1 MAARRQR
8 DSSTAVRITTAGAS
22 RGEDIAGRQRR
33 YLLSM
38 GVRTICVVGAVLVG
52 DTWYRWLLIA
62 GGVLIP
68 YVAVVLANVVN
79 VRDDGFSL
87 MDATSSRK
95 ELTGGQNPLD
105 TP

>member
-8 DSSTAVRITTAGAS
+8 DPSTAVRITTAGAS
-22 RGEDIAGRQRR
+22 RADDIAGRQRR

-38 GVRTICVVGAVLVG
+38 GVRTLCVVGAVLVG
-52 DTWYRWLLIA
+52 PTWYRWVLIA
-62 GGVLIP
+62 GGVFIP

-87 MDATSSRK
+87 LDAAPPHK
-95 ELTGGQNPLD
+95 ELSGGPQHLD
-105 TP
+105 SA